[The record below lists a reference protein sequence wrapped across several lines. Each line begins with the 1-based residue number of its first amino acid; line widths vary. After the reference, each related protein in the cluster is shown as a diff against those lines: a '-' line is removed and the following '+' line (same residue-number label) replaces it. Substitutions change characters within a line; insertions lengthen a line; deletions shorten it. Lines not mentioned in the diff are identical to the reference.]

1 MFHILA
7 NTHQFPRQPKLLL
20 DRFIGLDLRC
30 WVIGAVEVP
39 CVEAGE
45 VLNRSEELIA
55 ADYVAAVSFS
65 VSTRDM
71 REKSLLVV
79 ATNFR

>member
-7 NTHQFPRQPKLLL
+7 NTHQFPCQPELFLNH
-20 DRFIGLDLRC
+20 FIGLDPRC

-55 ADYVAAVSFS
+55 ADYVAVVSFS
-65 VSTRDM
+65 ISTRDM
-71 REKSLLVV
+71 GTKSLLVV